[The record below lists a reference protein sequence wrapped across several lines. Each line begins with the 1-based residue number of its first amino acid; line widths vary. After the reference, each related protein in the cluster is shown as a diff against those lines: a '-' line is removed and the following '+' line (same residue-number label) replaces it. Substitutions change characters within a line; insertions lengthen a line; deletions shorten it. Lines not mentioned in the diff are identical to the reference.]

1 MSKIRWPHQEAKKLE
16 SRTRNHDAPVVFE
29 TGYGPSGLP
38 HIGTFAEV
46 ARTVYVMNAF
56 ASKNPDRKLKLI
68 VFSDDMDGLRSI
80 PENVPNHELLKA
92 HLGSPLSK
100 VPDPFGVEK
109 SYSMNMND
117 RLCQF
122 LDHYGF
128 DYEFRSS
135 TDCYNTG
142 IFNDGLKRVMANYES
157 IRSLFVNT
165 IAEDKRDAWSPF
177 FPICEICGK
186 IYTTRVVSI
195 YPDTDELSYSCD
207 LDNDAY
213 KACGHT
219 NRLSIL
225 DGRVK
230 VGWKIDWALRWFT
243 FKVNY
248 EMHGKDLMD
257 SAALSSKICKIL
269 SGRPPLT
276 YKYELFLD
284 ENGAKISKKIG
295 NGVSMEQWQ
304 AYAPVGALL
313 LFLLENP
320 NKARKMGLP
329 ILPRLVDNYLVA
341 LHDTSIKEPDSP
353 LWFVDKL
360 LHHHDASLQE
370 SSDIQYSLLVNV
382 AETLGHGG
390 AELLYE
396 FAKRYDLSVAENE
409 QFFRELCGHVIAYVE
424 GVKVHNVDPVVSKP
438 DVSLFPYLIELRQS
452 IGQLNTQGEFSHE
465 ALQNAVFKVAKN
477 HNLDFKEWFHFLYL
491 SLLQKEQG
499 PRLGS
504 FFAMLGFDK
513 VDQIFDQAIQTQT
526 SGSTI
531 NFGSENL
538 NTPDSM

>member
-1 MSKIRWPHQEAKKLE
+1 MSKVRWPYQEAKKIE
-16 SRTRNHDAPVVFE
+16 SRTRNSDAPIVFE

-46 ARTVYVMNAF
+46 ARTVYIMNAL
-56 ASKNPDRKLKLI
+56 ALKNPDRKLRLI
-68 VFSDDMDGLRSI
+68 VFSDDMDGLRNI
-80 PENVPNHELLKA
+80 PENVPNHDLLKA
-92 HLGSPLSK
+92 YLGAPLSK
-100 VPDPFGVEK
+100 VPDPFKVEK
-109 SYSMNMND
+109 SYSANMND

-135 TDCYNTG
+135 TDCYNAG
-142 IFNDGLKRVMANYES
+142 IFNEGLKRVMGNYEA
-157 IRSLFVNT
+157 IRHLFINT

-177 FPICEICGK
+177 FPICGNCGK
-186 IYTTRVVSI
+186 IYTTRVVDI
-195 YPDTDELSYSCD
+195 HPDIDELSFSCD
-207 LDNDAY
+207 LNSDTY

-219 NRLSIL
+219 DRLSIF

-243 FKVNY
+243 FNVNY
-248 EMHGKDLMD
+248 EMHGKDLID

-269 SGRPPLT
+269 GARPPLT

-329 ILPRLVDNYLVA
+329 ILPKLVDNYYLPS
-341 LHDTSIKEPDSP
+341 LRDKNPTESDSP

-370 SSDIQYSLLVNV
+370 GSDIQYSLLVNV

-390 AELLYE
+390 ADLLYD
-396 FAKRYDLSVAENE
+396 FAKRYDSAVDENE
-409 QFFRELCGHVIAYVE
+409 GFFRDLCRHVIAYVE
-424 GVKVHNVDPVVSKP
+424 GVKAQAIVTAPTKP
-438 DVSLFPYLIELRQS
+438 DTSFFPYLIELRQN
-452 IGQLNTQGEFSHE
+452 IGQLNAQGDFTHE
-465 ALQNAVFKVAKN
+465 LLQNAVFAIAKK
-477 HNLDFKEWFHFLYL
+477 HDLDFKEWFRFLYL
-491 SLLQKEQG
+491 SLLQKDQG

-504 FFAMLGFDK
+504 FFAMLGFDE
-513 VDQIFDQAIQTQT
+513 VEQLFDKAIQA
-526 SGSTI
+526 
-531 NFGSENL
+531 SE
-538 NTPDSM
+538 SSV

>member
-1 MSKIRWPHQEAKKLE
+1 MSKVRWPYQEAKKIE
-16 SRTRNHDAPVVFE
+16 SPTRNSDTPIVFE

-46 ARTVYVMNAF
+46 ARTVYIMNAF
-56 ASKNPDRKLKLI
+56 ALKNPDRKLKLI

-92 HLGSPLSK
+92 HLGAPLSK
-100 VPDPFGVEK
+100 VPDPFEVDK
-109 SYSMNMND
+109 SYSANMND
-117 RLCQF
+117 RLCRF

-128 DYEFRSS
+128 DYEFHSS
-135 TDCYNTG
+135 TDCYKGG
-142 IFNDGLKRVMANYES
+142 IFNEGLKQVMDNYQA
-157 IRSLFVNT
+157 IRSLFINT
-165 IAEDKRDAWSPF
+165 IAEEKREAWSPF
-177 FPICEICGK
+177 FPICANCGK
-186 IYTTRVVSI
+186 IYTTRVKEVH
-195 YPDTDELSYSCD
+195 PETNELSYSCNLHSD
-207 LDNDAY
+207 TY
-213 KACGHT
+213 RACGHT
-219 NRLSIL
+219 DRSSIL

-243 FKVNY
+243 FNVNY
-248 EMHGKDLMD
+248 EMHGKDLID

-269 SGRPPLT
+269 GARPPLT

-329 ILPRLVDNYLVA
+329 ILPKLVDNYLAA
-341 LHDTSIKEPDSP
+341 LHDKNYTEADSP
-353 LWFVDKL
+353 LWFIDRL

-370 SSDIQYSLLVNV
+370 GSDIQYSLLVNV

-390 AELLYE
+390 ADLLYD
-396 FAKRYDLSVAENE
+396 FAKRYDSAVGENE
-409 QFFRELCGHVIAYVE
+409 RFFRDLCRHVIDYVE
-424 GVKVHNVDPVVSKP
+424 GVKAKTSDSPPAEP
-438 DVSLFPYLIELRQS
+438 DASFSPYLIELYQN
-452 IGQLNTQGEFSHE
+452 IGQLNAQGNFTHE
-465 ALQNAVFKVAKN
+465 LLQNAVFTVAKQ
-477 HNLDFKEWFHFLYL
+477 HNLDFNEWFRFLYL
-491 SLLQKEQG
+491 SLLQKDQG

-513 VDQIFDQAIQTQT
+513 VEQIFDEAIQTAEQNQN
-526 SGSTI
+526 I
-531 NFGSENL
+531 
-538 NTPDSM
+538 